1 MKFNVGTVAAASLAV
16 LVVST
21 GAYAPSS
28 AASRTACDVLTASQA
43 GAIVGRPVTAQAR
56 PSPISAGSSVC
67 MYLSGRRPIVQL
79 GLTVAA
85 SEAVATQ
92 LFKAQAQAA
101 ARHKNVA
108 NRQKGNII
116 LSGITMD
123 GDTQQLNRL
132 LDAAAKNL

>member
-1 MKFNVGTVAAASLAV
+1 MKFNLAIAATASLAV
-16 LVVST
+16 FAIFAASY
-21 GAYAPSS
+21 GPSS

-43 GAIVGRPVTAQAR
+43 SAIVGSPVTTQGH

-67 MYLSGRRPIVQL
+67 MYLSGGRPIVQL

-85 SEAVATQ
+85 NEAVA
-92 LFKAQAQAA
+92 AQVLKQQQQAA
-101 ARHKNVA
+101 ARHKNVG

-116 LSGITMD
+116 LSGITMS

-132 LDAAAKNL
+132 LDAASKNL

>member
-1 MKFNVGTVAAASLAV
+1 MKFNFGAVAAASVAV
-16 LVVST
+16 FAVST
-21 GAYAPSS
+21 GAYGPSS

-43 GAIVGRPVTAQAR
+43 SSIIGRPVTTQGR

-67 MYLSGRRPIVQL
+67 MYLSGDQPIVQL

-85 SEAVATQ
+85 NEAVA
-92 LFKAQAQAA
+92 AQSFRAQQQGAA
-101 ARHKNVA
+101 GHKNVA
-108 NRQKGNII
+108 SRQKGNII

-123 GDTQQLNRL
+123 GDTRQLNRL